1 MERKVN
7 QKILQYMGDYQSFI
21 INNITSSSLSMDE
34 KEKIIGTIQSYP
46 QLTLDIN
53 DFKKRKRVKN
63 TIPLSERCCAKRADG
78 EQCTRKKKDPH
89 YCGTHMKGIPHGT
102 VHMTCQVNNS
112 VMKKEVWVE
121 EIGGIMYYLDNNNN
135 VYNAEDIMSNRTNP
149 KIIAKWGKTLRG
161 EYEICN

>member
-7 QKILQYMGDYQSFI
+7 QKILQYISDFQSI
-21 INNITSSSLSMDE
+21 IVNDINASSLSMDE
-34 KEKIIGTIQSYP
+34 KEKIIDKIQSYP
-46 QLTLDIN
+46 QLSLNIN

-78 EQCTRKKKDPH
+78 EQCTRKKKDQQ

-102 VHMTCQVNNS
+102 VYMHSQVNNS

-121 EIGGIMYYLDNNNN
+121 EIMGIMYYLDNENN
-135 VYNAEDIMSNRTNP
+135 VYKPEDILNNVNNP
-149 KIIAKWGKTLRG
+149 QIISKWKMENGKYSLV
-161 EYEICN
+161 